1 MKGENTMDEQT
12 KVSIVDYTYKF
23 EELVDQMEESVT
35 NAEKVINE
43 QLELI
48 KIVKK
53 ADEKEMF
60 KQFTEQLQLS
70 IDDQLAKV
78 NDCKERILLVKQ
90 IIEMC
95 KNKETKDLVVKT
107 CCLLLEGLG
116 LEKRAETKNNA

>member
-1 MKGENTMDEQT
+1 MDEQT

-70 IDDQLAKV
+70 IDDQLTKV
-78 NDCKERILLVKQ
+78 NDCKKRILLVKQ

-95 KNKETKDLVVKT
+95 KNKETKDLAVKI

-116 LEKRAETKNNA
+116 LEKRAATKNNA